1 MIPNVKDFV
10 VLIFK
15 NSIRVEGFVNF
26 WSEKKII
33 LESRNKDCFIVI
45 NDLSEVLA
53 YKIIKDIQKQDQ
65 NNKSEKAESI
75 RQALYNDYDTQS
87 YMKDKNIHRN
97 EDGSLDIKSLAELR
111 KMEAESERQIII
123 NKLKNH
129 RISGIQSVKY
139 DTPRFFKK

>member
-15 NSIRVEGFVNF
+15 NSLRVEGFVNF

-45 NDLSEVLA
+45 NDFSEVLA

-65 NNKSEKAESI
+65 NNKSEKSESI
-75 RQALYNDYDTQS
+75 RQSLYNDYDTQS

-97 EDGSLDIKSLAELR
+97 DDGSLDIKSLAELR
-111 KMEAESERQIII
+111 KMEAECERQIII
-123 NKLKNH
+123 NKLKDH